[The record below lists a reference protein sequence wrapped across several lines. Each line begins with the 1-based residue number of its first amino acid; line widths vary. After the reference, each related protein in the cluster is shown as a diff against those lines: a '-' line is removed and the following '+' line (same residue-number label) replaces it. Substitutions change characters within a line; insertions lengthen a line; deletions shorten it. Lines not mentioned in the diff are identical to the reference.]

1 MEYTKVGFIGKS
13 HGLKGEL
20 KFKIEAEFLE
30 DFSEIDVIFV
40 EIRGKKT
47 PYFIESIRAPNNPI
61 IKFEDIESKEA
72 AMILQHKAIFM
83 KASDIREKTVASD
96 LFYSKYIDYLIK
108 DKTLGN
114 LGKIETI
121 EDFPQ
126 QEMAI
131 ITFEGNDVLIPMNDL
146 FIVNIDDKSKVIEM
160 DLPEGLVSLS

>member
-20 KFKIEAEFLE
+20 KFKIEDDFLE

-47 PYFIESIRAPNNPI
+47 PYFIENIRAPNNPI

-72 AMILQHKAIFM
+72 ATIIQHKAIFM
-83 KASDIREKTVASD
+83 KTVDVQVPEIESD
-96 LFYSKYIDYLIK
+96 LVYAKYIDYLIT
-108 DKTLGN
+108 DKSLGK
-114 LGKIETI
+114 LGKIETV

-131 ITFEGNDVLIPMNDL
+131 ITIKNNDVLIPMNDL
-146 FIVNIDDKSKVIEM
+146 FISKIDDKSKTIEM
-160 DLPEGLVSLS
+160 DLPEGLVSL